1 MTTELDGPRRSRDH
15 REPGRQTRIAG
26 IDFDVLTEREVL
38 DHIIAALASGRGG
51 WVITP
56 NVDICRKTRRDASAR
71 NLVGHASLVLA
82 DGMPVIW
89 AARLRGEPLPER
101 VTGSSLIISLSAAA
115 ADHARSVYLLGG
127 EPGVPEQ
134 AATELSRRFAGLRI
148 AGADAPPPGFDHGPA
163 ELDAVR
169 ARLVEAKP
177 DIVFVGLGFPKQERV
192 IAALV
197 ADLPTAWFV
206 GCGAAIPLAAGV
218 VPRAPGWMQRA
229 GLEWLFRLLREPR
242 RLFRRYLVD
251 DLPFALRLLAGAA
264 AARLLPRSQ
273 RKA

>member
-1 MTTELDGPRRSRDH
+1 MTTELEGPRQSRDD
-15 REPGRQTRIAG
+15 REQGRQTRIAG

-38 DHIIAALASGRGG
+38 DHIITASAAGQGG

-56 NVDICRKTRRDASAR
+56 NIDICRKTRRDASAR
-71 NLVGHASLVLA
+71 NLVGQASLVLA

-115 ADHARSVYLLGG
+115 ARHARSVYLLGG

-134 AATELSRRFAGLRI
+134 AATELTRRFDGLRI
-148 AGADAPPPGFDHGPA
+148 AGTDAPPPGFDRSQVERG
-163 ELDAVR
+163 AVR

-251 DLPFALRLLAGAA
+251 DLPFALWLLGGAV
-264 AARLLPRSQ
+264 AARLLPRPQ
-273 RKA
+273 RRA